1 MRPDRQMAGLSLGE
15 RSACPTALRLSRGRR
30 RLRSITLVPRTLEP
44 LVAAALDAVPIAS
57 LPNLRVT
64 SDAETL
70 EHAVRRG
77 LENADFEKWL
87 ADWLATDILHLA
99 RMFGELTRAQRFLV
113 RLETITD
120 DACRKFHVD
129 NVGFRLVTTYRG
141 PGTQWIEPSALA
153 TPPMC
158 EAPPPDAIQ
167 QLERGWIAVMR
178 GGKTTTLERPG
189 LLHRSPPI
197 TGTGVGRLF
206 LAIDDTADHIH

>member
-1 MRPDRQMAGLSLGE
+1 MRPNRQIVNVSLGGN
-15 RSACPTALRLSRGRR
+15 STCPTALRLSRSRHR
-30 RLRSITLVPRTLEP
+30 FRSISLAPRTLEP
-44 LVAAALDAVPIAS
+44 FVATALDAVPIAS

-70 EHAVRRG
+70 EQAVWQG
-77 LENADFEKWL
+77 LANADFEKWL
-87 ADWLATDILHLA
+87 ADWLVTDILYLA
-99 RMFGELTRAQRFLV
+99 RMFRELARAQRFLV

-158 EAPPPDAIQ
+158 EAPPSDAIQ

-178 GGKTTTLERPG
+178 GGKTATLECPG
-189 LLHRSPPI
+189 LPHRSPPI
-197 TGTGVGRLF
+197 AGTGIGRLF